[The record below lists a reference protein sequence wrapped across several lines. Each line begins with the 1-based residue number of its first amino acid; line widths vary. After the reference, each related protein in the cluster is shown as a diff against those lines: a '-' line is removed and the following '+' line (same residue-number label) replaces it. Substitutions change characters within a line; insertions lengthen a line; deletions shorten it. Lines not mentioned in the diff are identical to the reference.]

1 MTWVVFRIFK
11 SSTFALLIKLCL
23 YPNHVSLML
32 NVCKQRADRVSNN
45 GSPNTSVC
53 GSLAECHSPQTK
65 MTVCPDVAYS
75 KTCSQ
80 KVPGR
85 ALVVF
90 LSAYTKQGSG
100 GRTVG
105 PWALKGFSEAAVTGT
120 ASWWGGVKSAMVSSQ
135 HSEGWFIRLRC
146 CAYTFLHCYTEKRI
160 MGKHSTQRYTR
171 LTCTP
176 PDSQHIVGVCQAML
190 EAIADCYQCIQYC
203 WCWDLNHVRLFSQ
216 PRFIHS
222 SSVNALSWSGWW
234 LLV

>member
-11 SSTFALLIKLCL
+11 SSTFVLLIKLCL

-32 NVCKQRADRVSNN
+32 NVCKQCADRVSNN
-45 GSPNTSVC
+45 GSLNTSVC

-120 ASWWGGVKSAMVSSQ
+120 ASWWGGSSQQWCQVSTVKADLYVCVVVHTPFCIATQRKGLWVSTAHRDTQGWRAHLQILNTLWESARLCLRQLLIAINVSS
-135 HSEGWFIRLRC
+135 
-146 CAYTFLHCYTEKRI
+146 
-160 MGKHSTQRYTR
+160 
-171 LTCTP
+171 
-176 PDSQHIVGVCQAML
+176 IVGVGTWTM
-190 EAIADCYQCIQYC
+190 
-203 WCWDLNHVRLFSQ
+203 
-216 PRFIHS
+216 
-222 SSVNALSWSGWW
+222 
-234 LLV
+234 